1 MPFIKLKFLPFLLIV
16 ILFSSCTQSSKKTE
30 EQYLADA
37 KTKYDEKKYNE
48 AITDYREFLKNY
60 PKSGQAVFA
69 YNQIA
74 GIQIENLK
82 DHLGAISTY
91 KELAAN
97 FPDSKEAK
105 QSLFMVAFI
114 YDETL
119 KDKENAKLAYKA
131 FLQKYPTDTDPNDK
145 MSESAKTMLDVLES
159 GKSIEDMIQEKI
171 NEMGNSPKTPVD
183 LNIQDD
189 PSGTPQSGTQK
200 SNPTSSD
207 PSKTQ
212 SKGAQSEQP
221 VKKTPDE
228 KKNSMTTP
236 QGETP
241 GGDPAKK

>member
-1 MPFIKLKFLPFLLIV
+1 MPFTKLKFLPFLLVV
-16 ILFSSCTQSSKKTE
+16 ILFASCTQSSKKTE

-37 KTKYDEKKYNE
+37 KARYEEKKYDE
-48 AITDYREFLKNY
+48 AITNYREFLKNY
-60 PKSGQAVFA
+60 PKSGQAVYA

-82 DHLGAISTY
+82 DHLGAINTY

-119 KDKENAKLAYKA
+119 KDKENAKQAYKV

-145 MSESAKTMLDVLES
+145 MSESARTMLEVLES

-171 NEMGNSPKTPVD
+171 NKMGDSTIPPVD
-183 LNIQDD
+183 LDIKDD
-189 PSGTPQSGTQK
+189 PSGTPKSGTDK
-200 SNPTSSD
+200 STPNSSD
-207 PSKTQ
+207 P
-212 SKGAQSEQP
+212 
-221 VKKTPDE
+221 VKKDNKASE
-228 KKNSMTTP
+228 ENKNAMTTP

>member
-1 MPFIKLKFLPFLLIV
+1 MFLA
-16 ILFSSCTQSSKKTE
+16 SCSQTSKKTE
-30 EQYLADA
+30 EQYLTEA
-37 KTKYDEKKYNE
+37 KAKYEEKKYDE
-48 AITDYREFLKNY
+48 AITNYREFLKNY
-60 PKSGQAVFA
+60 PKSGQAIYV

-82 DHLGAISTY
+82 DQLGAINTY

-119 KDKENAKLAYKA
+119 KDKENAKQAYKV

-145 MSESAKTMLDVLES
+145 MSESARTMLEVLES
-159 GKSIEDMIQEKI
+159 GKSIEDMIQQKI
-171 NEMGNSPKTPVD
+171 NEMGNSPNPPVD

-200 SNPTSSD
+200 STPNTSD
-207 PSKTQ
+207 PGSLDTKGTQ
-212 SKGAQSEQP
+212 SEKP

-236 QGETP
+236 QGEVP
-241 GGDPAKK
+241 GSDPASK

>member
-1 MPFIKLKFLPFLLIV
+1 MPFTKLKFLPFLLV
-16 ILFSSCTQSSKKTE
+16 AILFASCTQSSKKTE

-37 KTKYDEKKYNE
+37 KARYEEKKYDE
-48 AITDYREFLKNY
+48 AITNYREFLKNY
-60 PKSGQAVFA
+60 PKSGQAVYA

-82 DHLGAISTY
+82 DHLGAINTY
-91 KELAAN
+91 KELAASS
-97 FPDSKEAK
+97 PDSKEAK

-119 KDKENAKLAYKA
+119 KDKENAKQAYKV

-171 NEMGNSPKTPVD
+171 NKMGDSASPPVNLD
-183 LNIQDD
+183 IKDD
-189 PSGTPQSGTQK
+189 PSGSTQTGTSKSTP
-200 SNPTSSD
+200 NTSD
-207 PSKTQ
+207 QVKKDSKT
-212 SKGAQSEQP
+212 SE
-221 VKKTPDE
+221 E
-228 KKNSMTTP
+228 NKNSMTTP

>member
-1 MPFIKLKFLPFLLIV
+1 MPFTKLKFLPFLLLV
-16 ILFSSCTQSSKKTE
+16 VLFASCTQSSKKTE

-37 KTKYDEKKYNE
+37 KARYEEKKYDE
-48 AITDYREFLKNY
+48 AITNYREFLKNY
-60 PKSGQAVFA
+60 PKSGQAVYA

-82 DHLGAISTY
+82 DHLGAINTY
-91 KELAAN
+91 KELAASS
-97 FPDSKEAK
+97 PDSKEAK

-119 KDKENAKLAYKA
+119 KDKENAKQAYKV

-171 NEMGNSPKTPVD
+171 NKMGDSAVPPVD
-183 LNIQDD
+183 LDIKDD
-189 PSGTPQSGTQK
+189 PSGSTQTGTSKSTP
-200 SNPTSSD
+200 NTSD
-207 PSKTQ
+207 QVKKDSKT
-212 SKGAQSEQP
+212 SE
-221 VKKTPDE
+221 E
-228 KKNSMTTP
+228 NKNSMTTP

>member
-1 MPFIKLKFLPFLLIV
+1 MLFTKLKFLPFLLAV
-16 ILFSSCTQSSKKTE
+16 LFLASCTQSSKKTE

-37 KTKYDEKKYNE
+37 KSKYEEKKYDE
-48 AITDYREFLKNY
+48 AITNYREFLKNY
-60 PKSGQAVFA
+60 PKSGQAIYA

-82 DHLGAISTY
+82 DQLGAINTY

-119 KDKENAKLAYKA
+119 KDKENAKQAYKA

-145 MSESAKTMLDVLES
+145 MSESARTMLEVLES
-159 GKSIEDMIQEKI
+159 GKSIEDMIQQKI
-171 NEMGNSPKTPVD
+171 NEMGNSPNPPVELD
-183 LNIQDD
+183 IQDD

-200 SNPTSSD
+200 STPNATD
-207 PSKTQ
+207 PGSVDTKGTQ
-212 SKGAQSEQP
+212 SEKP
-221 VKKTPDE
+221 VKKTSEE
-228 KKNSMTTP
+228 KKNNMTAP
-236 QGETP
+236 QGDVP
-241 GGDPAKK
+241 GSDPASK

>member
-1 MPFIKLKFLPFLLIV
+1 MPFTKLKFLPFLLV
-16 ILFSSCTQSSKKTE
+16 AILFASCTQSSKKTE

-37 KTKYDEKKYNE
+37 KARYEEKKYDE
-48 AITDYREFLKNY
+48 AITNYREFLKNY
-60 PKSGQAVFA
+60 PKSGQAVYA

-82 DHLGAISTY
+82 DHLGAINTY
-91 KELAAN
+91 KELAASS
-97 FPDSKEAK
+97 PDSKEAK

-119 KDKENAKLAYKA
+119 KDKENAKQAYKV

-171 NEMGNSPKTPVD
+171 NKMGDSAVPPVD
-183 LNIQDD
+183 LDIKDD
-189 PSGTPQSGTQK
+189 PSGSTQTGTSKSTP
-200 SNPTSSD
+200 NTSD
-207 PSKTQ
+207 QVKKDSKT
-212 SKGAQSEQP
+212 SE
-221 VKKTPDE
+221 E
-228 KKNSMTTP
+228 NKNSMTTP

>member
-1 MPFIKLKFLPFLLIV
+1 MPFTKLKFLPFLLVV
-16 ILFSSCTQSSKKTE
+16 ILFASCTQSSKKTE

-37 KTKYDEKKYNE
+37 KARYEEKKYDE
-48 AITDYREFLKNY
+48 AITNYREFLKNY
-60 PKSGQAVFA
+60 PKSGQAVYA

-82 DHLGAISTY
+82 DHLGAINTY
-91 KELAAN
+91 KELAASS
-97 FPDSKEAK
+97 PDSKEAK

-119 KDKENAKLAYKA
+119 KDKENAKQAYKV

-145 MSESAKTMLDVLES
+145 MSESARTMLEVLES

-171 NEMGNSPKTPVD
+171 NKMGDSTIPPVD
-183 LNIQDD
+183 LDIKDD
-189 PSGTPQSGTQK
+189 PSGTPKSGTDK
-200 SNPTSSD
+200 SAPNTSD
-207 PSKTQ
+207 
-212 SKGAQSEQP
+212 P
-221 VKKTPDE
+221 VKKDNKASE
-228 KKNSMTTP
+228 ENKNAMTTP